1 MNGTTENVAP
11 SDICTNRLN
20 TTINL
25 LLNGPDPHSSRH
37 DILPEVRKLLELY
50 RSGDASWIV
59 VSNEVGLEVVPSTQ
73 LGRIYADE
81 LGRVNQLVA
90 AEDDEVY
97 LVAAELPVTIKTS
110 RHGERAVHD

>member
-1 MNGTTENVAP
+1 MW
-11 SDICTNRLN
+11 L
-20 TTINL
+20 
-25 LLNGPDPHSSRH
+25 DPVQPMGSTS

-59 VSNEVGLEVVPSTQ
+59 VSNEVGLGVVPPTQ